1 MAAAAAEHEGMAVAQ
16 LVKATQQDSYLR
28 QTIASEYAHFFI
40 VISSRDEA
48 ALWGIVLIAGIP
60 VCKMAVHVM
69 DSKSPWDINGS
80 AVAALSVPGLLA
92 AQSI

>member
-1 MAAAAAEHEGMAVAQ
+1 MAVAQ
-16 LVKATQQDSYLR
+16 LVKAAQQYCYLR
-28 QTIASEYAHFFI
+28 QTVAPEYAHFFV

-48 ALWGIVLIAGIP
+48 ALWGIALIAGIP
-60 VCKMAVHVM
+60 VSKMAVHVM

-92 AQSI
+92 AQSIKT